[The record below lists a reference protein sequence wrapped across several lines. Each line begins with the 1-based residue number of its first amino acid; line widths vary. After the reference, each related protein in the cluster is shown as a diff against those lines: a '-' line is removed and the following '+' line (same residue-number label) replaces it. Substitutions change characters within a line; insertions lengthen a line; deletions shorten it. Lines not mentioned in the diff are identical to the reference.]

1 MRKFDANRFVF
12 VGALMASGC
21 SSLWPFGESKKN
33 VNEPVASAQPSTNTS
48 APQASTGQSLATT
61 TAVSPH
67 ATAPAAAVAGTE
79 AGTAAGTAAGT
90 EAESRSANVDNK
102 AKSPGSSYPS
112 EGVDA
117 VAVPGGVTLAD
128 SAKSGDPALMQAR
141 TTARLDELES
151 EIRRLREKVKLL
163 EQGLLTGIAPDDLKK
178 PKAGKSAKADK
189 NPPVVSEASDLSK
202 PEIEDLSLP
211 PKKSEAMTEGDS
223 ALNARLQLAKEHYQA
238 ARFGLAVAEL
248 AGLSREFGP
257 KAHDGA
263 IKAWL
268 GKSYLAL
275 KEYSTARG
283 EFEYYLKEWPSGA
296 LIGDV
301 RLGLAKTY
309 FAMGLRERARL
320 ELKKVIKD
328 FDGQEHAEI
337 ASAELQKMQGSL

>member
-1 MRKFDANRFVF
+1 
-12 VGALMASGC
+12 
-21 SSLWPFGESKKN
+21 
-33 VNEPVASAQPSTNTS
+33 
-48 APQASTGQSLATT
+48 
-61 TAVSPH
+61 
-67 ATAPAAAVAGTE
+67 
-79 AGTAAGTAAGT
+79 
-90 EAESRSANVDNK
+90 
-102 AKSPGSSYPS
+102 
-112 EGVDA
+112 
-117 VAVPGGVTLAD
+117 
-128 SAKSGDPALMQAR
+128 MQAR

-189 NPPVVSEASDLSK
+189 NPPVVTEASDLSK

-211 PKKSEAMTEGDS
+211 PKKSEAVTEGDS
-223 ALNARLQLAKEHYQA
+223 ALNARFQLAKEHYQA

-263 IKAWL
+263 VKAWL

-309 FAMGLRERARL
+309 FAMGLRERARV

-328 FDGQEHAEI
+328 FDGQEYSEI